1 MCWAKQASAIPQIP
15 SLAHQFLD
23 GTITAEGEATLTAM
37 QSAQNFTGS
46 MADFCT
52 TYIDKLSEAY
62 NYGFGVACI
71 SLVASMAIYVIFRS
85 IFKHADYNS
94 SRLNRPMYTKK
105 SWLPAQ
111 TKERIVALLLVF
123 AVVIFFL
130 DGIPSE
136 RSLPW
141 PFFCPWLHG
150 TWGNRSDRLG
160 FKVYGIWLFLL

>member
-1 MCWAKQASAIPQIP
+1 MCPRY
-15 SLAHQFLD
+15 LD

-85 IFKHADYNS
+85 TFKHADYQ
-94 SRLNRPMYTKK
+94 
-105 SWLPAQ
+105 A
-111 TKERIVALLLVF
+111 
-123 AVVIFFL
+123 
-130 DGIPSE
+130 G
-136 RSLPW
+136 
-141 PFFCPWLHG
+141 
-150 TWGNRSDRLG
+150 
-160 FKVYGIWLFLL
+160 

>member
-1 MCWAKQASAIPQIP
+1 MMLPSIARNVIPLSVCSIWRSTSAPVRSDCRYCHDQLCVGQSRFQLCTQILP
-15 SLAHQFLD
+15 LAHQFLD

-71 SLVASMAIYVIFRS
+71 SLVASMVFMLFSVLHSNMPITTP
-85 IFKHADYNS
+85 

-105 SWLPAQ
+105 S
-111 TKERIVALLLVF
+111 
-123 AVVIFFL
+123 
-130 DGIPSE
+130 
-136 RSLPW
+136 
-141 PFFCPWLHG
+141 
-150 TWGNRSDRLG
+150 
-160 FKVYGIWLFLL
+160 